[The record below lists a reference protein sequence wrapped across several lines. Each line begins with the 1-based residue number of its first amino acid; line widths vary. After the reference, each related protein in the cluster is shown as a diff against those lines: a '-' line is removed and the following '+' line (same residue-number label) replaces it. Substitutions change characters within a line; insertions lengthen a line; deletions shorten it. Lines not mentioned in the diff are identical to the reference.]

1 MYAAGLLQCGL
12 TSAAALSQ
20 IAMPHENLCDDPLFT
35 GCADDG
41 RFARHAAADQ
51 L

>member
-1 MYAAGLLQCGL
+1 MWFARRSPA
-12 TSAAALSQ
+12 SQ
-20 IAMPHENLCDDPLFT
+20 IAIPHENLCDVPLFT